1 MSNAEGKDFVPTCTS
16 QIVQNLVMTSGFTK
30 RSQIGLIRD
39 AFDAIEDA
47 HKNGFSYRTIEEELN
62 RFGIPVTAGS
72 LKNILR
78 RIRIERKEPRNRGSP
93 IRPAPAAT
101 VRPRP
106 TAVVPAVEAKDFTR
120 NTDRDPSELF

>member
-78 RIRIERKEPRNRGSP
+78 RIRIERKEPTNGVSP
-93 IRPAPAAT
+93 RKSAPAAT

-106 TAVVPAVEAKDFTR
+106 ATVVPAVEAKDFTR